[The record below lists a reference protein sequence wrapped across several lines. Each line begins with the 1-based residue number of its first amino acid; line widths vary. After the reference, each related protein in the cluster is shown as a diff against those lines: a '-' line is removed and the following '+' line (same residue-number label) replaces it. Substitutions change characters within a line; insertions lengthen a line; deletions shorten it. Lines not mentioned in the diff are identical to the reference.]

1 LATTGISSPFTG
13 SAASRT
19 SSRAITPKEVGFS
32 LFGEYDRRAELP
44 PTQPYGGLP
53 DVYEDSGLSH
63 RQRAAL
69 PVVAFAP
76 SIAQAARFSGIAES
90 TLRRWLAN
98 PDFRQCVDRMR
109 EETVYAAHQEFKGL
123 LPSCAAVFADAMQSP
138 DPALRLRA
146 ARYAISFILRLN
158 EADRL
163 SADLQGLQS
172 AARNS

>member
-1 LATTGISSPFTG
+1 MSNKPRKPRAPISITGPG
-13 SAASRT
+13 ASDIVPVEE
-19 SSRAITPKEVGFS
+19 SGP
-32 LFGEYDRRAELP
+32 
-44 PTQPYGGLP
+44 P
-53 DVYEDSGLSH
+53 DVYEDSDLTH

-76 SIAQAARFSGIAES
+76 SIAQAARFSGVAES

-98 PDFRQCVDRMR
+98 PDFRQHVDRMR
-109 EETVYAAHQEFKGL
+109 EETVYAAHQELKGL
-123 LPSCAAVFADAMQSP
+123 LPTCAAVFADAMQSP

-163 SADLQGLQS
+163 SADLQGLQ
-172 AARNS
+172 AAVRKS